1 MGFFRKQSYLFC
13 KNILRN
19 ALIHNRMGEVP
30 QNSRISLQSF
40 VLRNNRVKS
49 ALINVIV
56 SCEKHGKWQLADDC
70 TCCLFCGM
78 ECLLCDD
85 TWLWGVS
92 VLELS
97 TGVLTAKCIFMDNGL
112 CREILFPM
120 INCTQS
126 SVNENPLEVWIRT
139 VLLSRG
145 IHVFMSRIVD

>member
-1 MGFFRKQSYLFC
+1 MGSFRRQSYLFC
-13 KNILRN
+13 KDILRN

-56 SCEKHGKWQLADDC
+56 SCEKYGKWQLADDC

-78 ECLLCDD
+78 ECLSCDD

-97 TGVLTAKCIFMDNGL
+97 TGVLTAECIFIDNGL

-126 SVNENPLEVWIRT
+126 SVNEKP
-139 VLLSRG
+139 S
-145 IHVFMSRIVD
+145 

>member
-1 MGFFRKQSYLFC
+1 MGFIRRRSRLLCEGTLYK
-13 KNILRN
+13 
-19 ALIHNRMGEVP
+19 ALIHSVIIEVL

-40 VLRNNRVKS
+40 VWRNSRVKS
-49 ALINVIV
+49 VLINVIV
-56 SCEKHGKWQLADDC
+56 CGEKHGKWRLTDDC

-97 TGVLTAKCIFMDNGL
+97 TGVLTAECIFIDNGL

-126 SVNENPLEVWIRT
+126 SVNEKP
-139 VLLSRG
+139 S
-145 IHVFMSRIVD
+145 

>member
-1 MGFFRKQSYLFC
+1 MGSFRRQSYLFC
-13 KNILRN
+13 KDILRN

-56 SCEKHGKWQLADDC
+56 SCEKYGKWQLADDC

-78 ECLLCDD
+78 ECLSCDD

-97 TGVLTAKCIFMDNGL
+97 AGVLTAKCIFMDNGL
-112 CREILFPM
+112 CREILFPI

-126 SVNENPLEVWIRT
+126 SVNEKP
-139 VLLSRG
+139 S
-145 IHVFMSRIVD
+145 

>member
-1 MGFFRKQSYLFC
+1 MGSFRRQSYLFC
-13 KNILRN
+13 KDILRN
-19 ALIHNRMGEVP
+19 ALIHNRMGDVP
-30 QNSRISLQSF
+30 QNSRISLQCF

-56 SCEKHGKWQLADDC
+56 SCEKYGKWQLADDC

-78 ECLLCDD
+78 ECLSCDD

-112 CREILFPM
+112 CREILFPI

-126 SVNENPLEVWIRT
+126 SVNEKP
-139 VLLSRG
+139 S
-145 IHVFMSRIVD
+145 

>member
-1 MGFFRKQSYLFC
+1 MGSFRRQSYLFC
-13 KNILRN
+13 KDILRN

-30 QNSRISLQSF
+30 QNSRISPQSF
-40 VLRNNRVKS
+40 VWRDNRVKS
-49 ALINVIV
+49 VLINVTVI
-56 SCEKHGKWQLADDC
+56 CEKHGKWQLADDC

-145 IHVFMSRIVD
+145 IHVFMFRIVD

>member
-1 MGFFRKQSYLFC
+1 MGSFRRQSYLFC
-13 KNILRN
+13 KDILRN
-19 ALIHNRMGEVP
+19 ALIHSGMDKVP

-56 SCEKHGKWQLADDC
+56 NCEKHGKWQLADDC
-70 TCCLFCGM
+70 TCCQFCGM

-97 TGVLTAKCIFMDNGL
+97 TGVLTAECIFIDNGL

-126 SVNENPLEVWIRT
+126 SVNEKP
-139 VLLSRG
+139 S
-145 IHVFMSRIVD
+145 

>member
-1 MGFFRKQSYLFC
+1 MGSFRRQSYLFC
-13 KNILRN
+13 KDILRN

-30 QNSRISLQSF
+30 QNSRISLQSS
-40 VLRNNRVKS
+40 VLRNSRVKW

-78 ECLLCDD
+78 ECLLCYD
-85 TWLWGVS
+85 TWLLGVS

-97 TGVLTAKCIFMDNGL
+97 TGVLTAEYIFMDNGL
-112 CREILFPM
+112 CREILFTM

-126 SVNENPLEVWIRT
+126 SVNEKP
-139 VLLSRG
+139 S
-145 IHVFMSRIVD
+145 

>member
-1 MGFFRKQSYLFC
+1 MGFIRRRSRLLCEGTLYK
-13 KNILRN
+13 
-19 ALIHNRMGEVP
+19 ALIHSVIIEVL

-40 VLRNNRVKS
+40 VWRNSRVKFV
-49 ALINVIV
+49 LINVIV

-70 TCCLFCGM
+70 TYCLFCGM

-97 TGVLTAKCIFMDNGL
+97 TGVLTAECIFIDNGL

-126 SVNENPLEVWIRT
+126 SVNEKP
-139 VLLSRG
+139 S
-145 IHVFMSRIVD
+145 

>member
-1 MGFFRKQSYLFC
+1 MD
-13 KNILRN
+13 
-19 ALIHNRMGEVP
+19 EVP

-49 ALINVIV
+49 TLINVIV

-78 ECLLCDD
+78 ECLSCDD
-85 TWLWGVS
+85 TWLWGVSTWLWGVS

-112 CREILFPM
+112 CREILFTM

-126 SVNENPLEVWIRT
+126 SVNEKP
-139 VLLSRG
+139 S
-145 IHVFMSRIVD
+145 

>member
-1 MGFFRKQSYLFC
+1 MGSFRRQSYLFC
-13 KNILRN
+13 KDILRN

-56 SCEKHGKWQLADDC
+56 SCEKYGKWQLADDC
-70 TCCLFCGM
+70 ICCLFCGM

-97 TGVLTAKCIFMDNGL
+97 TGVLTAECIFIDNGL
-112 CREILFPM
+112 CREILFPI

-126 SVNENPLEVWIRT
+126 SVNEKP
-139 VLLSRG
+139 S
-145 IHVFMSRIVD
+145 

>member
-1 MGFFRKQSYLFC
+1 MGSFRRQSYLFC
-13 KNILRN
+13 KDILRN

-92 VLELS
+92 VLEFS

-112 CREILFPM
+112 CREILFTM

-126 SVNENPLEVWIRT
+126 SVNEKP
-139 VLLSRG
+139 S
-145 IHVFMSRIVD
+145 

>member
-1 MGFFRKQSYLFC
+1 MGSFRRQSYLFC
-13 KNILRN
+13 KDVLHN

-40 VLRNNRVKS
+40 VLRNNRVKW

-70 TCCLFCGM
+70 TCCQFCGM

-97 TGVLTAKCIFMDNGL
+97 TGVLTAECIFIDNGL

-126 SVNENPLEVWIRT
+126 SVNEKP
-139 VLLSRG
+139 S
-145 IHVFMSRIVD
+145 

>member
-1 MGFFRKQSYLFC
+1 MGFIGRQSRLLCEGTLY
-13 KNILRN
+13 K
-19 ALIHNRMGEVP
+19 ALIHSVIIEVL
-30 QNSRISLQSF
+30 QNSRISPQSF

-56 SCEKHGKWQLADDC
+56 SCGKHGKWQLADDC

-78 ECLLCDD
+78 ECLSCDD

-97 TGVLTAKCIFMDNGL
+97 TGVLTAECIFMDNGL

-126 SVNENPLEVWIRT
+126 SVNEKP
-139 VLLSRG
+139 S
-145 IHVFMSRIVD
+145 

>member
-1 MGFFRKQSYLFC
+1 MGFIGRQSRLLCEGTLY
-13 KNILRN
+13 K
-19 ALIHNRMGEVP
+19 ALIHSVIIEVL

-40 VLRNNRVKS
+40 VWRNSRVKS
-49 ALINVIV
+49 ALINVIAR
-56 SCEKHGKWQLADDC
+56 CEKHGKWRLTYDC

-97 TGVLTAKCIFMDNGL
+97 TGVLTAECIFIDNGL

-126 SVNENPLEVWIRT
+126 SVNEKP
-139 VLLSRG
+139 S
-145 IHVFMSRIVD
+145 

>member
-1 MGFFRKQSYLFC
+1 MGFFRRQSYLFC
-13 KNILRN
+13 KDILHN
-19 ALIHNRMGEVP
+19 VLIHSGMGEVP

-56 SCEKHGKWQLADDC
+56 SCEKHGKWQLTDDC
-70 TCCLFCGM
+70 TCCQFCGM

-97 TGVLTAKCIFMDNGL
+97 TGVLTAECIFIDNGL
-112 CREILFPM
+112 CREILFPI

-145 IHVFMSRIVD
+145 IHVFMFRIVD

>member
-1 MGFFRKQSYLFC
+1 MGSFRRQSYLFC
-13 KNILRN
+13 KDILRN

-56 SCEKHGKWQLADDC
+56 SCEKYGKWQLADDC

-78 ECLLCDD
+78 ECLSCDD

-112 CREILFPM
+112 CREILFPI

-126 SVNENPLEVWIRT
+126 SVNEKP
-139 VLLSRG
+139 S
-145 IHVFMSRIVD
+145 

>member
-1 MGFFRKQSYLFC
+1 MGFFRRQSYLFC
-13 KNILRN
+13 KDILRN
-19 ALIHNRMGEVP
+19 VLIHNVMNELP
-30 QNSRISLQSF
+30 QNLRISPQSF
-40 VLRNNRVKS
+40 VLRNNRVKW

-70 TCCLFCGM
+70 TCCQFCGM

-85 TWLWGVS
+85 TWLRGVS

-97 TGVLTAKCIFMDNGL
+97 TGVLTAECIFIDNGL

-126 SVNENPLEVWIRT
+126 SVNEKP
-139 VLLSRG
+139 S
-145 IHVFMSRIVD
+145 

>member
-1 MGFFRKQSYLFC
+1 MGSFRRQSYLFC
-13 KNILRN
+13 KDILRN
-19 ALIHNRMGEVP
+19 ALIHSGMDKVP
-30 QNSRISLQSF
+30 QNSRISPQSF
-40 VLRNNRVKS
+40 VLRNNRVKW

-56 SCEKHGKWQLADDC
+56 GCEKHGKWQLADDC

-97 TGVLTAKCIFMDNGL
+97 TGVLTAECIFIDNGL
-112 CREILFPM
+112 CREILFPI

-126 SVNENPLEVWIRT
+126 SVNEKP
-139 VLLSRG
+139 S
-145 IHVFMSRIVD
+145 

>member
-1 MGFFRKQSYLFC
+1 MGSFRRQSYLFC
-13 KNILRN
+13 KDILRN
-19 ALIHNRMGEVP
+19 ALIHSGMDKVP
-30 QNSRISLQSF
+30 QNSRISPQSF
-40 VLRNNRVKS
+40 VLRNNRVKW

-70 TCCLFCGM
+70 TCCQFCGM

-97 TGVLTAKCIFMDNGL
+97 TGVLTAECIFIDNGL
-112 CREILFPM
+112 CREILFPI

-126 SVNENPLEVWIRT
+126 SVNEKP
-139 VLLSRG
+139 S
-145 IHVFMSRIVD
+145 

>member
-1 MGFFRKQSYLFC
+1 MGSFRRQSYLFC
-13 KNILRN
+13 KDILRN
-19 ALIHNRMGEVP
+19 ALIHNRMGEVS
-30 QNSRISLQSF
+30 QNSRISPQQSF

-112 CREILFPM
+112 CREILFTM

-126 SVNENPLEVWIRT
+126 SVNEKP
-139 VLLSRG
+139 S
-145 IHVFMSRIVD
+145 

>member
-1 MGFFRKQSYLFC
+1 MGFIRRRSRLLCEGTLYK
-13 KNILRN
+13 
-19 ALIHNRMGEVP
+19 ALIHSVIIEVL

-40 VLRNNRVKS
+40 VWRNSRVKS
-49 ALINVIV
+49 VLINVIV
-56 SCEKHGKWQLADDC
+56 CGEKHGKWRLTDGC

-97 TGVLTAKCIFMDNGL
+97 TGVLTAESIFIDNDL

-120 INCTQS
+120 INCTQR
-126 SVNENPLEVWIRT
+126 SVNEKP
-139 VLLSRG
+139 S
-145 IHVFMSRIVD
+145 

>member
-1 MGFFRKQSYLFC
+1 MGSFRRQSYLFC
-13 KNILRN
+13 KDILRN
-19 ALIHNRMGEVP
+19 ALIHNRMDEAP
-30 QNSRISLQSF
+30 QNSRISPQSF
-40 VLRNNRVKS
+40 VLRNNRVKWT
-49 ALINVIV
+49 LVNVIV
-56 SCEKHGKWQLADDC
+56 ICEKHGKWQLADDC

-126 SVNENPLEVWIRT
+126 SVNEKP
-139 VLLSRG
+139 S
-145 IHVFMSRIVD
+145 

>member
-1 MGFFRKQSYLFC
+1 MLC
-13 KNILRN
+13 K
-19 ALIHNRMGEVP
+19 ALIHNVIVKVL

-40 VLRNNRVKS
+40 VWRNNRVKS
-49 ALINVIV
+49 VLINVIV
-56 SCEKHGKWQLADDC
+56 SCEKYGKWQLADDC

-78 ECLLCDD
+78 ECLSCDD

-112 CREILFPM
+112 RREILFTM

-126 SVNENPLEVWIRT
+126 SVNEKP
-139 VLLSRG
+139 S
-145 IHVFMSRIVD
+145 

>member
-1 MGFFRKQSYLFC
+1 MGSFRRRSYLFC
-13 KNILRN
+13 KDILCN
-19 ALIHNRMGEVP
+19 ALIHRGMDETL
-30 QNSRISLQSF
+30 QNSRISPQSF
-40 VLRNNRVKS
+40 VLRNNRVKWV
-49 ALINVIV
+49 LINVIV

-97 TGVLTAKCIFMDNGL
+97 TGVLTAECIFIDNGL
-112 CREILFPM
+112 CREILFPI

-126 SVNENPLEVWIRT
+126 SVNEKP
-139 VLLSRG
+139 S
-145 IHVFMSRIVD
+145 